1 MPGTGRE
8 DLSQNH
14 LINFLCC
21 DPATFYQRFHHHAA
35 QVNRRVTRERSLK
48 TADSCTQ
55 RTHYYDIFH
64 HDLCVK

>member
-1 MPGTGRE
+1 M
-8 DLSQNH
+8 
-14 LINFLCC
+14 CC
-21 DPATFYQRFHHHAA
+21 DPAAFHQRFYHHAA